1 MKTESVFEA
10 SFNACKGKK
19 WKQVIPWTGQSRNAD
34 LNLFIEEVRAALM
47 QPDRDGNSVF
57 SSLVYGT
64 KLPFWEGEEKTIDQL
79 ALLGIITDKEYK
91 QREETNI

>member
-1 MKTESVFEA
+1 MKTENVFEA

-57 SSLVYGT
+57 SFLVYGT
-64 KLPFWEGEEKTIDQL
+64 EFPFWEGEEKTFDQL
-79 ALLGIITDKEYK
+79 ALLGIIKDKEYK
-91 QREETNI
+91 QRKETT